1 MCQRLMDVSGVQRCK
16 EQENVQRASAACWC
30 FNSQSG
36 SARCAAFS
44 SNSQQ
49 SNTSYKHPPWTLIL
63 ISSTPFCPAA
73 HPLLPRPLF
82 HPSLSSGSVTGG
94 QTKSSSLPW
103 PCWCSPSSF
112 RLKPPTDSHNAET
125 LSAALQLCRAA
136 ESTTWT
142 GLNTQSDTDNKWKHT
157 VLHMSG
163 TGCVMF
169 QLASWKWW
177 SLKRRSEVREES
189 FCNEK
194 FSAETEDADGL
205 KQDLIK

>member
-30 FNSQSG
+30 FNSQLG
-36 SARCAAFS
+36 FFVFAVRIS
-44 SNSQQ
+44 SVCSFLLQQ
-49 SNTSYKHPPWTLIL
+49 PTVQYFYKHPPWTLIL
-63 ISSTPFCPAA
+63 ISSTPFCPTA

-136 ESTTWT
+136 ESTAWT
-142 GLNTQSDTDNKWKHT
+142 GLNTQSDTDNRWKHT

-163 TGCVMF
+163 TGCGELRDVSVSKLEMMK
-169 QLASWKWW
+169 S
-177 SLKRRSEVREES
+177 
-189 FCNEK
+189 
-194 FSAETEDADGL
+194 
-205 KQDLIK
+205 